1 MKLNFLRKVIPFTS
15 TLVIILFLYIN
26 NQKVN
31 TKLRILI
38 WNTPSYS
45 LGTYLATSTGI
56 GFVLSYI
63 LTTNLANINRLK
75 FEKSLKYKHD
85 NKKDSNQYKD
95 SYFRVSEEKTLI
107 ERDISEPSPT
117 VDAQFR
123 VIGKTER
130 YDTDDIDYRIK
141 YDNGYEYDNGNEDDN
156 GNEYDYS
163 YSERGKQNESVEK
176 QTQKSSDWND
186 DSFST
191 W

>member
-38 WNTPSYS
+38 WNTPTYS